1 MLLIQGQSSPLGRT
15 RDRRVEGF
23 EDASSVE
30 WGQGRERGSLS
41 KENLNENCGYQG
53 R

>member
-1 MLLIQGQSSPLGRT
+1 M
-15 RDRRVEGF
+15 EGF

-41 KENLNENCGYQG
+41 KEKSSMRTVDTRKDGQM
-53 R
+53 